1 MNGRSWSSTPPPPGA
16 VRLTALRGAYL
27 LVGVGIAIVK
37 WPLLA
42 QAHQMPLYE
51 GVTLCVLASISVLAL
66 LGVRYP
72 LRLLPVLL
80 LEILWKL
87 LWLGLVALPQARDGS
102 LDSET
107 TRVLFSFAFLIPV
120 VAAVPWRY
128 VAGHVTEGSAPSVG
142 SGAPS

>member
-1 MNGRSWSSTPPPPGA
+1 MHSSSRTTSRRPLG
-16 VRLTALRGAYL
+16 VFRLTALRGAYL

-42 QAHQMPLYE
+42 QAHQKPLYE
-51 GVTLCVLASISVLAL
+51 GVTLCLLTSISLLAL

-80 LEILWKL
+80 IEILWKL
-87 LWLGLVALPQARDGS
+87 LWLGLVALPLALEGS

-107 TRVLFSFAFLIPV
+107 RRVLFSFIFLVPV
-120 VAAVPWRY
+120 IAAVPWTH
-128 VAGHVTEGSAPSVG
+128 VARHPTRSAEPPVRPGQS
-142 SGAPS
+142 S